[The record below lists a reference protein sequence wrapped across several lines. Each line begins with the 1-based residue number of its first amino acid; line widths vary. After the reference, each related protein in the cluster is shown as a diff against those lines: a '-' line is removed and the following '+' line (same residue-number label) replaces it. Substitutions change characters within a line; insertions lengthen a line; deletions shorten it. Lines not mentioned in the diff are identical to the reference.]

1 MWCVDV
7 GGRRRLTMSSWF
19 NFSPRS
25 VDTYLRG
32 EAGCVDDERRI
43 STSTITSRQHGGWV
57 GHKSDTS
64 DVFYTPIASTTG
76 SSAPRGREDSYRSW
90 SSSLE
95 AAVQERIQA
104 NRDSIRSGVS
114 RLKSPNHDHQPSPS
128 SSSSSIFEV
137 QTYLTSR
144 SIPPS
149 MCGLS
154 PSLIS
159 PRRVTKFQPIAGS
172 TRRLANDSSAP
183 NFRQVPHF
191 NHLPDSCAFI

>member
-1 MWCVDV
+1 M
-7 GGRRRLTMSSWF
+7 SWF

-25 VDTYLRG
+25 VDNYLRG
-32 EAGCVDDERRI
+32 EAGSVEDERRI
-43 STSTITSRQHGGWV
+43 SASSVTSRQHGWI

-64 DVFYTPIASTTG
+64 DVFYTPTAAG
-76 SSAPRGREDSYRSW
+76 SSVPRGREDSYRSW

-104 NRDSIRSGVS
+104 NRYSIRSGGVGVA
-114 RLKSPNHDHQPSPS
+114 PNHS
-128 SSSSSIFEV
+128 SSAFEI

-154 PSLIS
+154 PSIIS
-159 PRRVTKFQPIAGS
+159 PRRVTKFQPISGS
-172 TRRLANDSSAP
+172 TKRLTNDSTAT
-183 NFRQVPHF
+183 NYRQVPLLST
-191 NHLPDSCAFI
+191 HLREPSACISDHCR